1 MKSKVIAAVGI
12 SGLLMAGGVLSAS
25 ASTSG
30 YDLFKTAVKKTQ
42 TINSFSA
49 HIKGSLT
56 DNDKVVYQVDSI
68 NTENLNN
75 DSSNSSTSVSK
86 NGTTTKVDFYS
97 QDNKEIVKSS
107 NDVNYYVKQEK
118 ADKHEVKDEKEK
130 EGLSPAMQKDV
141 EAIFDALTKNYQ
153 DSITT
158 KDISKGHTQIE
169 LDLSKNQIPT
179 VGQAVVSFFLK
190 NIDQKTKH
198 EEKQRF
204 GSLSFADLKPQLP
217 QLKNNISVSR
227 VVLQGDIDKDQYLV
241 GQKAEIFVSGD
252 DLNGKHHDLVLHL
265 SNQFDNLNNAN
276 VSNINLTGK
285 KVVKVQEKYHGHEE
299 D

>member
-56 DNDKVVYQVDSI
+56 DNDKVVYHVDSI
-68 NTENLNN
+68 NTENLKN

-118 ADKHEVKDEKEK
+118 AGKHEVKDEKEK
-130 EGLSPAMQKDV
+130 ERFSPAMQKDV

-158 KDISKGHTQIE
+158 KDISNGHTQIE

-190 NIDQKTKH
+190 NIDQQTMH

-265 SNQFDNLNNAN
+265 SNQFDHLNKAN